1 MTFSGSK
8 FTWKAGGTE
17 TEGTFSLDITK
28 MPKEISMT
36 AKDKKLAGVYKLEG
50 DELQICVGI
59 GDDRP
64 TDFVVKADAKALV
77 LVLKRE
83 KP

>member
-1 MTFSGSK
+1 LK
-8 FTWKAGGTE
+8 
-17 TEGTFSLDITK
+17 
-28 MPKEISMT
+28 
-36 AKDKKLAGVYKLEG
+36 
-50 DELQICVGI
+50 ICVGI

-64 TDFVVKADAKALV
+64 TDFVTQTGAKALL